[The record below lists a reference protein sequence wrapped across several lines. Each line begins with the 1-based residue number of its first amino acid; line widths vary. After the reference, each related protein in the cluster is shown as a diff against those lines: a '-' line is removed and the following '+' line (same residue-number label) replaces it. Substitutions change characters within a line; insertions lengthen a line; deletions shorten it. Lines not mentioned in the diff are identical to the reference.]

1 MKYITKGTVQMKFL
15 AQNVA
20 LTTTIATLY
29 YVLSLI
35 TRYVSAVAILEIK
48 ISFEAFI
55 ASIFGVKITQHFIMQ
70 RGIINVR

>member
-1 MKYITKGTVQMKFL
+1 MKYITKGTLEMKFL

-20 LTTTIATLY
+20 LTATIATLY

-35 TRYVSAVAILEIK
+35 TRYVSSVAIPGFK

-55 ASIFGVKITQHFIMQ
+55 ASIFGVKITQHFVMQ
-70 RGIINVR
+70 RGIINAR